1 MEENKKDIAIE
12 VLGQKYT
19 IKTSAD
25 KNYINKLAA
34 YINQSMDELK
44 ASGMDSNTQQLRIA
58 ILACM
63 NIADELFQQKDKKD
77 SDSQLIDKIKSKTIS
92 LKEYVDQ
99 QISSFEKRG
108 RIEK

>member
-1 MEENKKDIAIE
+1 MSDKKDILIE

-25 KNYINKLAA
+25 KNYINKVAQHV
-34 YINQSMDELK
+34 NQTMEELK
-44 ASGMDSNTQQLRIA
+44 ATGMDSNTQQLRIA

-63 NIADELFQQKDKKD
+63 NIADELFQQKTNQNVEN
-77 SDSQLIDKIKSKTIS
+77 QLIDKIKSKTIS

-99 QISSFEKRG
+99 QIVSFDKRDKVEK
-108 RIEK
+108 

>member
-1 MEENKKDIAIE
+1 MTEKKDIIVE

-19 IKTSAD
+19 IKTTAE
-25 KNYINKLAA
+25 KKYINKVANHV
-34 YINQSMDELK
+34 NQTMNDLQQ
-44 ASGMDSNTQQLRIA
+44 SGMDPNTEQLRIA

-63 NIADELFQQKDKKD
+63 NIADELFKEKDN
-77 SDSQLIDKIKSKTIS
+77 QAEEEHLLDKIKSKTIS

-99 QISSFEKRG
+99 QILSFEDRD

>member
-1 MEENKKDIAIE
+1 MSEKKDITIE

-25 KNYINKLAA
+25 ENYINKVAA
-34 YINQSMDELK
+34 YINSTMEDLK
-44 ASGMDSNTQQLRIA
+44 ATGMDSNTQQLRIA

-63 NIADELFQQKDKKD
+63 NIADELFQQKDKLNVED
-77 SDSQLIDKIKSKTIS
+77 QLIDKIKSKTIS

-99 QISSFEKRG
+99 QISSFEKRDNIG
-108 RIEK
+108 K